1 MNLLA
6 ISGSLRERS
15 TNNAV
20 IQSAV
25 EAATGFATGGFTT
38 DGFTTDGF
46 TTDLAEIGTLPH
58 FNQDLDVEGAEPIAP
73 VEALREAVRRA
84 DALLFV
90 SPEYAHGVPGVLR
103 NAIEWLV
110 SSGALGDKPTAVIT
124 ASPHPGGGSYAQE
137 QLRETLSMLTGAV
150 VEEACLEIDAT
161 GPKVDRETGRI
172 KDERT
177 LGDLKSA
184 LGTLHAAA
192 CRTQSP

>member
-6 ISGSLRERS
+6 ISGSLRVRS

-20 IQSAV
+20 IQAAF
-25 EAATGFATGGFTT
+25 EAAPDCTAE
-38 DGFTTDGF
+38 
-46 TTDLAEIGTLPH
+46 LAEIGALPH

-124 ASPHPGGGSYAQE
+124 ASPHPGGGSYAQA
-137 QLRETLSMLTGAV
+137 QLRETLSMLTGAL
-150 VEEACLEIDAT
+150 VEEACLRLDAI
-161 GPKVDRETGRI
+161 GPKIDRETNRI
-172 KDERT
+172 KDEET
-177 LGDLKSA
+177 LSELTRSLRA
-184 LGTLHAAA
+184 LRAAA
-192 CRTQSP
+192 SKPAST